1 MTSWWDHLPF
11 GNQKR
16 FRCDP
21 VKRARIRFSRCS
33 VVEKSGRIRPVNY
46 WAMIAD
52 NLSKAGWSWGCIS
65 TINSHGAL
73 QLLVDRPDVT
83 SGYHHTVVPLFLH
96 SLQVL
101 I

>member
-1 MTSWWDHLPF
+1 M
-11 GNQKR
+11 K
-16 FRCDP
+16 
-21 VKRARIRFSRCS
+21 
-33 VVEKSGRIRPVNY
+33 Y
-46 WAMIAD
+46 WEIIAD
-52 NLSKAGWSWGCIS
+52 NLSEAGFSLGCIS